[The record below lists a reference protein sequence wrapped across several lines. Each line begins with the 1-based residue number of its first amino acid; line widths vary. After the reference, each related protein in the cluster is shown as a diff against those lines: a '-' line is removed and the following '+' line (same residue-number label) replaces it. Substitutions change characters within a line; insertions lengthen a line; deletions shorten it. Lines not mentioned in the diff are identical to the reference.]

1 MSWIYANKIVTTM
14 VRTMSTIERIS
25 KSLTNGKVTILVNV
39 RKPKKRE
46 QEYIDNLL
54 PYLSMSNDY
63 RIGENFK
70 IIKKLLQSGRFH

>member
-46 QEYIDNLL
+46 QEYIDNLPVGEDDNSDSTL
-54 PYLSMSNDY
+54 ND
-63 RIGENFK
+63 ED
-70 IIKKLLQSGRFH
+70 

>member
-1 MSWIYANKIVTTM
+1 MSWIYANKIVTPM

-54 PYLSMSNDY
+54 SYLSMSNDY
-63 RIGENFK
+63 RIGENFEE
-70 IIKKLLQSGRFH
+70 

>member
-14 VRTMSTIERIS
+14 IRTMSTIERIS

-54 PYLSMSNDY
+54 
-63 RIGENFK
+63 
-70 IIKKLLQSGRFH
+70 

>member
-25 KSLTNGKVTILVNV
+25 KSLTNGKVTILGNV

-54 PYLSMSNDY
+54 SYLSMSNDY
-63 RIGENFK
+63 RIGENFEE
-70 IIKKLLQSGRFH
+70 

>member
-54 PYLSMSNDY
+54 SYLSMSNDY
-63 RIGENFK
+63 RIGENFEE
-70 IIKKLLQSGRFH
+70 